1 MILNLKNICA
11 ISDCKINIE
20 KTNIIAGENSTGKST
35 IGKVLFVLIKSLNID
50 TIQENFKK
58 TTL

>member
-35 IGKVLFVLIKSLNID
+35 IGKVLFVLIKSLNIN
-50 TIQENFKK
+50 TIQKK
-58 TTL
+58 